1 MPMKG
6 QEQKTIMVIEDNAV
20 IIELMERNLGRAGYK
35 VIGCNNAVEFK
46 ELCASHKPDLIILD
60 ILMPDKSGWEVLEE
74 LKLDEAT
81 RSIPVIIS
89 SVKGSQEDVD
99 KGLKMGA
106 VDYISKPFVFA
117 DLLDKVRKHLPSN

>member
-1 MPMKG
+1 MKS

-20 IIELMERNLGRAGYK
+20 IIELMDRNLGRAGYK
-35 VIGCNNAVEFK
+35 VVGCNNAREFK
-46 ELCASHKPDLIILD
+46 EICASQKPDLIILD

-89 SVKGSQEDVD
+89 SVKGSQEDVE

-117 DLLDKVRKHLPSN
+117 DLLDKVKKHMPAD